1 LLHERDIFMD
11 DIDLSTRK
19 PLIFI
24 IDDIM
29 ENVKIL
35 GSILLEQ
42 GYDISMANN
51 GAMALKMIEKIS
63 PDLVLLDI
71 MMPDINGFEVC
82 RQFKEMEKMKSVPV
96 IFLTARSDS
105 EDIIKGFQLGG
116 VDYIIK
122 PFNNEELIVR
132 VKTHIDLKLS
142 KDLILQQ
149 NQKLKKLNDEK
160 NELLGIAAH
169 DLRNPLTGI
178 IVSNDAVIKFIEKLS
193 KEEISEFSH
202 NIKASGKRMMR
213 IINNLL
219 DIYAIEDGKIKFEYK
234 NFDINRIIKKV
245 LKENELRAESK
256 RISIIADYS
265 PGSIVYADDNKVE
278 QIIDNL
284 LSNAIKFSP
293 FDKKIWINKSI
304 INDDD
309 GNRIRIEI
317 RDEGPGLTD
326 EDQSRLFNKFAKLSA
341 VPTDGEGSTGLG
353 LSIVKRLVEEMNGN
367 VHCES
372 EKGFGASFIVEL
384 PSGS

>member
-1 LLHERDIFMD
+1 MD
-11 DIDLSTRK
+11 DIDLSRRK

-82 RQFKEMEKMKSVPV
+82 RRFKEMEKMKSVPV

-178 IVSNDAVIKFIEKLS
+178 IVSNDAVLKFMEKLS
-193 KEEISEFSH
+193 KEEISEFSF

-213 IINNLL
+213 IIDNLL

-234 NFDINRIIKKV
+234 NFDINGIIKKV
-245 LKENELRAESK
+245 LKENEIRAESK
-256 RISIIADYS
+256 KISIIADYS

-293 FDKKIWINKSI
+293 FNKKIWINKSI
-304 INDDD
+304 INIDDEVK
-309 GNRIRIEI
+309 IRIEI
-317 RDEGPGLTD
+317 RDEGPGLTE
-326 EDQSRLFNKFAKLSA
+326 EDKSRLFNKFAKLSA

-353 LSIVKRLVEEMNGN
+353 LSIVRRLVEEMNGT
-367 VHCES
+367 VYCKS
-372 EKGFGASFIVEL
+372 EKGKGASFIVEL
-384 PSGS
+384 PSGIK

>member
-1 LLHERDIFMD
+1 MKGASL
-11 DIDLSTRK
+11 IDEKEASRKK

-82 RQFKEMEKMKSVPV
+82 RRFKEIEKMKNVPI
-96 IFLTARSDS
+96 IFLTARSDA

-122 PFNNEELIVR
+122 PFNNEELVVR

-149 NQKLKKLNDEK
+149 NEKLKKLNDEK

-178 IVSNDAVIKFIEKLS
+178 IVSNDAIIKFIDRLS
-193 KEEISEFSH
+193 KEEINDFAH
-202 NIKASGKRMMR
+202 NIKASGIRMMK

-219 DIYAIEDGKIKFEYK
+219 DVYAIEDGRIKFEFK
-234 NFDINRIIKKV
+234 KFEIDRVIKKV
-245 LKENELRAESK
+245 LKENEHRATQK
-256 RISIIADYS
+256 RITIIADYNS
-265 PGSIVYADDNKVE
+265 GNQVFADENKVE
-278 QIIDNL
+278 QVLDNL
-284 LSNAIKFSP
+284 ISNAIKFSP
-293 FDKKIWINKSI
+293 FEKKIMIKNLSVLA
-304 INDDD
+304 D
-309 GNRIRIEI
+309 GKQFLRIEI
-317 RDEGPGLTD
+317 KDEGPGLSE
-326 EDQSRLFNKFAKLSA
+326 EDKSRLFNKFAKLSA
-341 VPTDGEGSTGLG
+341 IPTDGEGSTGLG
-353 LSIVKRLVEEMNGN
+353 LSIVKRLVMEMNGTIT
-367 VHCES
+367 CES
-372 EKGFGASFIVEL
+372 EKGKGACFIVEL
-384 PSGS
+384 PAG

>member
-1 LLHERDIFMD
+1 MD
-11 DIDLSTRK
+11 EKDANRKK

-82 RQFKEMEKMKSVPV
+82 RRFKQIEKMKNVPI
-96 IFLTARSDS
+96 IFLTARSDA

-122 PFNNEELIVR
+122 PFNNEELVVR

-149 NQKLKKLNDEK
+149 NEKLKKLNDEK

-178 IVSNDAVIKFIEKLS
+178 IVSNDAVIRFIDKLS
-193 KEEISEFSH
+193 KEEINDFSQ
-202 NIKASGKRMMR
+202 NIKASGIRMMK

-219 DIYAIEDGKIKFEYK
+219 DVYAIEDGKIIFEYK
-234 NFDINRIIKKV
+234 NFEIDRIIKKV
-245 LKENELRAESK
+245 LRENEHKATKK
-256 RISIIADYS
+256 RITILADYTS
-265 PGSIVYADDNKVE
+265 GITAYADENKVE
-278 QIIDNL
+278 QVLDNL
-284 LSNAIKFSP
+284 ISNAIKFSP
-293 FDKKIWINKSI
+293 FEKKIWIRKSV
-304 INDDD
+304 INAE
-309 GNRIRIEI
+309 GTHSVRIEI
-317 RDEGPGLTD
+317 KDEGPGLTE
-326 EDQSRLFNKFAKLSA
+326 EDKSRLFHKFAKLSA
-341 VPTDGEGSTGLG
+341 SPTDGEGSTGLG
-353 LSIVKRLVEEMNGN
+353 LSIVKRLIEEMNGTIA
-367 VHCES
+367 CQS
-372 EKGFGASFIVEL
+372 EKGKGACFIVEL
-384 PSGS
+384 PAASH